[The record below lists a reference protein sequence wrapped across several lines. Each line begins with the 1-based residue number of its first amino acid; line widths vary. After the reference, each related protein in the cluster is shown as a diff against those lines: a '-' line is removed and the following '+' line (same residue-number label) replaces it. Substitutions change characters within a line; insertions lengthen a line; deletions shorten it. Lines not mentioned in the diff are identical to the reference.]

1 MAGSGLDEKLS
12 WRWMFNDEKLNLLS
26 TILGA
31 SFESEAFRNLRV
43 FESAGVSWLM
53 SSVAVTA

>member
-1 MAGSGLDEKLS
+1 MVGSGLDEKLS
-12 WRWMFNDEKLNLLS
+12 WRWMFYDEKLNLLS
-26 TILGA
+26 TILEA
-31 SFESEAFRNLRV
+31 SFESVAFRNLRV

>member
-1 MAGSGLDEKLS
+1 MVGSGLDEKLS
-12 WRWMFNDEKLNLLS
+12 WRWMFYDEKLNLLS
-26 TILGA
+26 PILEA
-31 SFESEAFRNLRV
+31 SFESVAFKNLRV

>member
-12 WRWMFNDEKLNLLS
+12 WRWMFYDEKLNLLS

-31 SFESEAFRNLRV
+31 SFESVAFKNLRV

>member
-12 WRWMFNDEKLNLLS
+12 WRWMFYDEKLNLLS

-31 SFESEAFRNLRV
+31 SYESVAFKNLRV